1 MKPSRSGDSRVGW
14 GVLQPLHSPRSRDRD
29 PVGLSH
35 SNQDLFLC
43 PLIPCPAQVSS
54 IPLAGPGPELGVAAT
69 GFVLPIPLCR
79 WNLFLLLFSGA
90 FLKRES
96 VQPPVPNLLREV
108 GAVQGTGG
116 KQGGFCAG
124 RGAEMEPSTLL
135 SPPVPPQHLLCPL
148 PRCGV
153 PHKQL
158 QPRQDH
164 GSSSWDVVH
173 RVLGSWESSWARPP
187 PPLVQLCVPRLCL
200 SFPSGGVVPFLQPPG
215 PAGQGWASPGPGVAL
230 APWPEWP
237 GGSWE
242 SLGWTGLGD
251 GEPRD
256 GAGDG
261 DGDPGMDSQE
271 MVTDSPCL
279 GVPGDRQSLSR
290 CRWPSGPGQEGLC

>member
-35 SNQDLFLC
+35 SNQELFLC

-54 IPLAGPGPELGVAAT
+54 IPLTGPGPGLGVAAT

-96 VQPPVPNLLREV
+96 VQPPALNLLQEV

-124 RGAEMEPSTLL
+124 RGAEMEPSTPL
-135 SPPVPPQHLLCPL
+135 SPPLPPQHLLCPL

-158 QPRQDH
+158 QPRQH
-164 GSSSWDVVH
+164 RGSSSWDVSTEFWAPG
-173 RVLGSWESSWARPP
+173 RAPGLGLPHPWCSCVSPCCASVS
-187 PPLVQLCVPRLCL
+187 PLEEVSPSCGPQAQLGRA
-200 SFPSGGVVPFLQPPG
+200 G
-215 PAGQGWASPGPGVAL
+215 PVRGQGTWLGVARVAL
-230 APWPEWP
+230 RPWPEWP

-261 DGDPGMDSQE
+261 AGDPGMDSQE
-271 MVTDSPCL
+271 MVTDRLCP
-279 GVPGDRQSLSR
+279 GVHSDAQPLSR
-290 CRWPSGPGQEGLC
+290 CP